1 MGWVCSVVFLQ
12 AVGLTAAASPA
23 RSVPVAS
30 AQITPELR
38 ASLSPDYELDVV
50 VRPHEGD
57 AWTRL
62 AKRVTGDAEQWQA
75 IAQANGSG
83 GEKLTV
89 EQFVRVPFSLLRP
102 ELQRQIVKTLFPE
115 DRIAEDGWQ
124 HVVVGASGIE
134 GESLWKIAEWFTGDG
149 ARYADIRRSNPEQ
162 GLSTRKGDVI
172 LVPRQLLA
180 LAFRA
185 ESAIRADPAHG
196 GIVPRSGATMEGAYA
211 PKTAAEVRKP
221 EDDPVEHPSTNEN
234 APEAAVE
241 AVAVGQQ
248 PSLTYD
254 RKASEPYAVYRLQKG
269 EALYSSVAIRFT
281 GRVYSKDVGD
291 VLDRIVRFNGIEDVA
306 RIPVGYPVKIPLEL
320 LLPDYLPADDPTR
333 LAQETSKRE
342 SAKLATHTRARNLT
356 GVQVILDAGHGGRD
370 VGTAHEGVFESTYV
384 YDVMCRLKQLIE
396 KKSAARVYT
405 TTKSKG
411 EGYDVPDRDDVDAK
425 NDHVVLT
432 TPKYALEDAVVG
444 VHLRWYLANS
454 IFGRAIRAGAAREK
468 VVFLSIHADSLHPSL
483 RGTMLYIPGEKYV
496 QGSYEKRDKIY
507 LTRAEVRERPIV
519 THSEKESLVAEG
531 LSRDLA
537 ESIVDSLRNEGLKVH
552 PFNPIRDN
560 VVRDDRE
567 WVPAI
572 IRYNLVPTRLL
583 LEVCNLGNE
592 KDRALMKTK
601 RYRQRVAEAIYAGI
615 VDYYADGEGDA
626 QPAPPR
632 LARAAK

>member
-1 MGWVCSVVFLQ
+1 MGWVCLVVFLQ
-12 AVGLTAAASPA
+12 AAGLLAATSAARPA
-23 RSVPVAS
+23 PVAA
-30 AQITPELR
+30 AQITSELR
-38 ASLSPDYELDVV
+38 ASLSGDYELDVV
-50 VRPHEGD
+50 VQPHAGD

-75 IAQANGSG
+75 IAEANGSAG
-83 GEKLTV
+83 QKLTV
-89 EQFVRVPFSLLRP
+89 EQSVRVPFSLLRP

-115 DRIAEDGWQ
+115 DRIADDGWQ

-149 ARYADIRRSNPEQ
+149 ARYADIRRSNPDQ

-180 LAFRA
+180 PAFR
-185 ESAIRADPAHG
+185 G
-196 GIVPRSGATMEGAYA
+196 MVPRSGASTEGAYA

-221 EDDPVEHPSTNEN
+221 EDDPVEHASTNEN

-306 RIPVGYPVKIPLEL
+306 RIRVGYPVKIPMEL
-320 LLPDYLPADDPTR
+320 LLPDYLPPDDPTR
-333 LAQETSKRE
+333 LAQEISQRE

-370 VGTAHEGVFESTYV
+370 VGTAHDGVFESTYV

-396 KKSAARVYT
+396 KKSAAKVYT
-405 TTKSKG
+405 TTRSKG

-425 NDHVVLT
+425 SDHVVLT
-432 TPKYALEDAVVG
+432 TPKYSLEDAVVG

-468 VVFLSIHADSLHPSL
+468 VIFLSIHADSLHPSL

-496 QGSYEKRDKIY
+496 QGSYEKRERIY
-507 LTRAEVRERPIV
+507 LTRAEVRERPVV

-601 RYRQRVAEAIYAGI
+601 RYRERVAEAIYAGI
-615 VDYYADGEGDA
+615 VDFYGEGESDPR
-626 QPAPPR
+626 PAPSR